1 MAIRTLSIIS
11 TIILLFNCIVFIKSF
26 DKQIKALKFFVPY
39 LIIILIIQVTSTVLG
54 RLKIPNIYFSHYYF
68 IAQFI
73 LLSLFYH
80 RIFLSQTIKKIILL
94 LIPPVLLGIGLQYF
108 FDPSLYFKFN
118 LIEIIVLTTP
128 LIVYSFL
135 FLVQTLSN
143 PKKEFI
149 YANSGILLY
158 LLCSTLIFS
167 SGNIMQTLPENIN
180 EMVWTANAFLYL
192 VYQVLIFIEWYKH
205 FRKQERIQ

>member
-1 MAIRTLSIIS
+1 MGIRTLSILS
-11 TIILLFNCIVFIKSF
+11 TIILLINCVLFIRSF
-26 DKQIKALKFFVPY
+26 DKQVKALKFFVPY
-39 LIIILIIQVTSTVLG
+39 LVAILIIQVVSTILG

-68 IAQFI
+68 IIQFI
-73 LLSLFYH
+73 LLSLFY
-80 RIFLSQTIKKIILL
+80 SQVFISRTIKKIVLL
-94 LIPPVLLGIGLQYF
+94 AMIPVLLGIGIQYF
-108 FDPSLYFKFN
+108 FDPGLYFRFN

-149 YANSGILLY
+149 YINSGVLLY

-205 FRKQERIQ
+205 FRKKEILG